1 MNTFGQMLLFE
12 ESLEGKLLREVRE
25 LKESVTKIR
34 KGQFAKIGELNKKY
48 IALSEDMEL
57 LKANICRPQCKA
69 DLHEHESDKILEM
82 AAM

>member
-1 MNTFGQMLLFE
+1 MTQILLFE

-34 KGQFAKIGELNKKY
+34 KGQFAKIGDLTKKY
-48 IALSEDMEL
+48 NLLLEDMEI
-57 LKANICRPQCKA
+57 LKSNICRQSTSA
-69 DLHEHESDKILEM
+69 LHSNNEKILEM